1 MDLTDVPDIRTPE
14 ETPPD
19 FDAWEAP
26 GELLKGGPTRE
37 RVLDVAL
44 QLRKPTTVADIADR
58 ANCNTET
65 ARDYLEWFAEMG
77 IVREHSGRPVR
88 YERNR
93 SYLRWRRIE
102 KIRTTLTEEEIVA
115 ELKETLSA
123 IDDYR
128 EEFGVD
134 SPDDVSLLDAE
145 DAAELEER
153 WETLSAWKTALKR
166 AELLDTARRDES
178 VAAQNEQRL
187 DA

>member
-1 MDLTDVPDIRTPE
+1 MDLTDVPGVRTPR

-19 FDAWEAP
+19 FDAWEDP
-26 GELLKGGPTRE
+26 DELLKGGPTRE

-44 QLRKPTTVADIADR
+44 QLRDPTTVADIAKR
-58 ANCNTET
+58 ADCNTET
-65 ARDYLEWFAEMG
+65 ARDYLGWFAEMG

-102 KIRTTLTEEEIVA
+102 KIRTTLTEEEVVA

-134 SPDDVSLLDAE
+134 SPDDVSLLDTE
-145 DAAELEER
+145 DATKLEER
-153 WETLSAWKTALKR
+153 WESLSAWKTALKR
-166 AELLDTARRDES
+166 AELLDAARRDES
-178 VAAQNEQRL
+178 VAAQNEQYL
-187 DA
+187 DV